1 MSIALINKI
10 KSVSSRF
17 SAGYFGMVL
26 GLIGTGMAWRYAAAE
41 QGYPAFIG
49 EVIIGAGC
57 AVWLV
62 LISLFIIRSFCFPEK
77 MTDEFRHP
85 VASGFSS
92 LLPATTV
99 LVAMGLTPYFPL
111 FSTGLFALGAVAQL
125 SYAAWLVGSQWKGE
139 YPKAATTPVLYL
151 PTVANNFICAMA
163 CGALGFTDLGILF
176 FGAGVFSWLSLE
188 PAILKRIRSDGLMDE
203 KSRLSFGI
211 QLAPALVACSAYLAV
226 NQNHI
231 DFFAKMLL
239 GYGLLQLVFMIR
251 LIPWFTRQAFTLSFW
266 SFSFGVSALA
276 KSSLNI
282 SMSSDSEFIHLLAF
296 TLFIFSNAFILLLVV
311 NSLRLL
317 VRKQITRA
325 RIRGES

>member
-1 MSIALINKI
+1 MSISLINNI
-10 KSVSSRF
+10 KSAASRF

-41 QGYPAFIG
+41 QGYPAIIG

-57 AVWLV
+57 VVWLV
-62 LISLFIIRSFCFPEK
+62 LVSFFIIKSLCFTDRV
-77 MTDEFRHP
+77 TDEFRHP

-99 LVAMGLTPYFPL
+99 LVAMGLTPYLPL
-111 FSTGLFALGAVAQL
+111 FAGVLFGLGAVAQL
-125 SYAAWLVGSQWKGE
+125 AYAAWLTGSQWKGE

-163 CGALGFTDLGILF
+163 CGALGYTDLGILF

-226 NQNHI
+226 NHNHI

-251 LIPWFTRQAFTLSFW
+251 LIPWFTQQTFTLSFW

-282 SMSSDSEFIHLLAF
+282 SMSSDNKFIHLLAF

-317 VRKQITRA
+317 VKTRLSRS
-325 RIRGES
+325 RIPGQD

>member
-1 MSIALINKI
+1 MSIPLINNI
-10 KSVSSRF
+10 KSTASRF

-41 QGYPAFIG
+41 QGYPAIIG

-57 AVWLV
+57 VVWLV
-62 LISLFIIRSFCFPEK
+62 LVSLFIIKSLCFTDRV
-77 MTDEFRHP
+77 TDEFRHP

-99 LVAMGLTPYFPL
+99 LVAMGLTPYLPL
-111 FSTGLFALGAVAQL
+111 FASVLFGFGAVAQL
-125 SYAAWLVGSQWKGE
+125 AYAAWLTGSQWKGE

-163 CGALGFTDLGILF
+163 CGALGYTDLGILF

-226 NQNHI
+226 NHNHI

-251 LIPWFTRQAFTLSFW
+251 LIPWFTQQTFTLSFW

-282 SMSSDSEFIHLLAF
+282 SMSSDNKFIHLLAF

-317 VRKQITRA
+317 VKTRLS
-325 RIRGES
+325 RSGIPGQN

>member
-1 MSIALINKI
+1 
-10 KSVSSRF
+10 
-17 SAGYFGMVL
+17 
-26 GLIGTGMAWRYAAAE
+26 
-41 QGYPAFIG
+41 
-49 EVIIGAGC
+49 
-57 AVWLV
+57 
-62 LISLFIIRSFCFPEK
+62 
-77 MTDEFRHP
+77 
-85 VASGFSS
+85 
-92 LLPATTV
+92 
-99 LVAMGLTPYFPL
+99 MGLTPYLPL
-111 FSTGLFALGAVAQL
+111 FAGVLFGLGAVAQL
-125 SYAAWLVGSQWKGE
+125 AYAAWLTGSQWKGE

-163 CGALGFTDLGILF
+163 CGALGYTDLGILF

-226 NQNHI
+226 NHNHI

-251 LIPWFTRQAFTLSFW
+251 LIPWFTQQTFTLSFW

-282 SMSSDSEFIHLLAF
+282 SMSSDNKFIHLLAF

-317 VRKQITRA
+317 VKTRLSRS
-325 RIRGES
+325 RIPGQD

>member
-1 MSIALINKI
+1 MSISLINNI
-10 KSVSSRF
+10 KSAASRF

-41 QGYPAFIG
+41 QGYPAIIG
-49 EVIIGAGC
+49 EMIIGAGC
-57 AVWLV
+57 VVWLV
-62 LISLFIIRSFCFPEK
+62 LVSLFIIKSFCFTERV
-77 MTDEFRHP
+77 TDEFRHP

-99 LVAMGLTPYFPL
+99 LVAMGLTPYLPL
-111 FSTGLFALGAVAQL
+111 FASVLFGIGAVAQL
-125 SYAAWLVGSQWKGE
+125 AYAAWLTGSQWKGE

-163 CGALGFTDLGILF
+163 CGALGYTDLGILF

-226 NQNHI
+226 NHNHI

-251 LIPWFTRQAFTLSFW
+251 LIPWFTQQTFTLSFW

-282 SMSSDSEFIHLLAF
+282 SMSSDNKFIHLLAF
-296 TLFIFSNAFILLLVV
+296 TLFIFSNAFILLLVI

-317 VRKQITRA
+317 VKTRL
-325 RIRGES
+325 RRSGIPGQD

>member
-1 MSIALINKI
+1 MSIPLINNI
-10 KSVSSRF
+10 KSTASRF

-41 QGYPAFIG
+41 QGYPAIIG
-49 EVIIGAGC
+49 EVIIGVGC
-57 AVWLV
+57 VVWLV
-62 LISLFIIRSFCFPEK
+62 LVSLFIIKSLCFTDRV
-77 MTDEFRHP
+77 TDEFRHP

-99 LVAMGLTPYFPL
+99 LVAMGLTPYLPL
-111 FSTGLFALGAVAQL
+111 FASVLFGLGAVAQL
-125 SYAAWLVGSQWKGE
+125 AYAAWLTGSQWKGE

-163 CGALGFTDLGILF
+163 CGALGYTDLGILF

-226 NQNHI
+226 NHNHI

-251 LIPWFTRQAFTLSFW
+251 LIPWFTQQTFTLSFW

-282 SMSSDSEFIHLLAF
+282 SMSSDNKFIHLLAF

-317 VRKQITRA
+317 VKTRLS
-325 RIRGES
+325 RSGIPGQN